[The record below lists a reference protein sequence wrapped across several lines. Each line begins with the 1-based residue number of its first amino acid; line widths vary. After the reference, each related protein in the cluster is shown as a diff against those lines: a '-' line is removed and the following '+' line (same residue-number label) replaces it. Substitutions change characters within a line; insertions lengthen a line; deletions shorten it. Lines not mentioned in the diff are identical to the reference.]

1 MISKATLSVVRAV
14 LLAGSVTVM
23 AGLGYGQTTAV
34 QTQFNIQ
41 LAPAWGWPYYPMV
54 VPYWGYWYSPCYPF
68 ASCVAYQQ
76 FQILERR
83 RERQEELSR
92 SQQPPA
98 SVGIQTRVG
107 VSTPQSD
114 EAQMQPE
121 YVGTG
126 QIREQYQRSGD
137 FLPGALD
144 GRVRPSR

>member
-1 MISKATLSVVRAV
+1 MNKATLSVVRAV

-23 AGLGYGQTTAV
+23 AGLGYGQNTAD
-34 QTQFNIQ
+34 QRQFNLQ
-41 LAPAWGWPYYPMV
+41 LAPMLGWPYDPVV

-92 SQQPPA
+92 GQQPPA

-107 VSTPQSD
+107 VPTPQSD
-114 EAQMQPE
+114 EAQIQPE
-121 YVGTG
+121 YAGTG
-126 QIREQYQRSGD
+126 RIREQYQRSGE
-137 FLPGALD
+137 FLPEAP
-144 GRVRPSR
+144 R